1 MHTHLHPRFAS
12 TAAGA
17 DAQALTKACVHCG
30 FCLSTCPTYLD
41 SRDER
46 DSPRGRIY
54 LINQL
59 LESGSASAQT
69 QLHLDRCLT
78 CRNCETA
85 CPSGMKYG
93 ELLDIGRHLM
103 EQEAPR
109 PAHTR
114 LIRWLLRTALA
125 RPALIAAAL
134 AAGHALRPLL
144 PKSLRRKLPPR
155 QRRAPTPTTQ
165 RPRKMLLLEGCVQ
178 RAATPNTNDAA
189 RRVLD
194 RLGITLVAASKA
206 GCCGALSQHLAAPD
220 DSLHA
225 MRRNIDAWWPHI
237 VGGAEALI
245 SSATGCG
252 AMLADYGRL
261 LAHDPYYADKA
272 QRVTELS
279 RDLAEIL
286 LEEDLDSIAI
296 AQPAG
301 KVAVHTPCTLQHAL
315 RQPELLVQ
323 LLTRLGF
330 DIAEPS
336 GKLLCCGSAGT
347 YSLLQPAISERLRD
361 STLRA
366 LNGDRPAVIATANIG
381 CQLHLQAAAG
391 VPVVHW
397 IELLDHA

>member
-1 MHTHLHPRFAS
+1 
-12 TAAGA
+12 
-17 DAQALTKACVHCG
+17 
-30 FCLSTCPTYLD
+30 
-41 SRDER
+41 
-46 DSPRGRIY
+46 
-54 LINQL
+54 
-59 LESGSASAQT
+59 
-69 QLHLDRCLT
+69 
-78 CRNCETA
+78 
-85 CPSGMKYG
+85 
-93 ELLDIGRHLM
+93 
-103 EQEAPR
+103 
-109 PAHTR
+109 
-114 LIRWLLRTALA
+114 
-125 RPALIAAAL
+125 
-134 AAGHALRPLL
+134 
-144 PKSLRRKLPPR
+144 
-155 QRRAPTPTTQ
+155 
-165 RPRKMLLLEGCVQ
+165 MLLLEGCVQ